1 MGKELEAYKNTPEG
15 AFWEKAGELIKED
28 KEGYPAIEDGR
39 LLRKELVQALRIENP
54 CFTLQE
60 IGNRAGIT
68 REAVRLILKGS
79 DLETKSGNFGKKTI
93 KVCETCNRIYRS
105 ISPES
110 KYCSRGCYYKDR
122 RVIVDC
128 LECGKPMEKL
138 ISSVLLY
145 PGYEDKYTNRGCFCN
160 RSCSSIYNT
169 RKGIIGFTE
178 GHTITVGPEARKASS
193 KSRRETTRLKGD
205 LIEAL
210 KEESPNTKVR
220 ELAKR
225 TKMSSKSIYRL
236 LKSRDLPT
244 K

>member
-15 AFWEKAGELIKED
+15 AFWEKAGELIKEGQ
-28 KEGYPAIEDGR
+28 EGYPAIEDDR

-93 KVCETCNRIYRS
+93 KVCATCGSIYRS
-105 ISPES
+105 TRPER
-110 KYCSRGCYYKDR
+110 KYCKKECFYKDK
-122 RVIVDC
+122 RVIVD
-128 LECGKPMEKL
+128 
-138 ISSVLLY
+138 
-145 PGYEDKYTNRGCFCN
+145 
-160 RSCSSIYNT
+160 
-169 RKGIIGFTE
+169 
-178 GHTITVGPEARKASS
+178 
-193 KSRRETTRLKGD
+193 LKGD

-210 KEESPNTKVR
+210 KEESPNTKLK

-225 TKMSSKSIYRL
+225 TKMSSSGIYRL